1 MVDILIFVMYIALT
15 LALGSAI
22 WSICRKIRVVGKT
35 SGKVHGIP
43 MRAVIIVIAVVLVS
57 LLAVTFFAADVPADS
72 SRYSEAPTPFWLRIS
87 NMMVVTS
94 IIIFYATIATMG
106 YSICHSAR
114 LAGKT
119 LIRQL
124 FCDIFVIHRR
134 HGKPRR
140 KHNDTLPRTNK

>member
-1 MVDILIFVMYIALT
+1 
-15 LALGSAI
+15 
-22 WSICRKIRVVGKT
+22 
-35 SGKVHGIP
+35 
-43 MRAVIIVIAVVLVS
+43 
-57 LLAVTFFAADVPADS
+57 
-72 SRYSEAPTPFWLRIS
+72 
-87 NMMVVTS
+87 MMVVTS